1 MFLSS
6 VIQAYGGPI
15 NHKNRDYVFVV
26 AENLLGP
33 SFHFMCFNCH
43 FKKKKDLMGEQVP
56 FKYDL
61 RAHEAQEI
69 INFQL
74 LRLTSANIFGNL
86 ICLRKL
92 WRAW

>member
-1 MFLSS
+1 MVGLLTIKIEIMFLW
-6 VIQAYGGPI
+6 
-15 NHKNRDYVFVV
+15 
-26 AENLLGP
+26 LLKICLGH
-33 SFHFMCFNCH
+33 HFILCASTVTS
-43 FKKKKDLMGEQVP
+43 KKKKDLMGEQVP